1 MKFEDL
7 AVFLQRFGF
16 PVYDGG
22 KDIVLGEF
30 LIEAKKLHL
39 AMKAWGSV
47 TQQDWACARESLEE
61 LRFACHP
68 DAHWY
73 FWPAPICDLSGVAE
87 AHELMTLKDRFMQLM
102 EQERPNA
109 SWLVGSTEWET
120 DVIRSWKVFGVSDHA
135 AAEQVAQARQA
146 RLKALRPSEVLTE
159 CVRQIE
165 SLCVEPLKLV
175 EITPELCAAKIK
187 SSPKSMTYEK
197 GLELRWNLRPVQ
209 FLGEEEREYATL
221 AHEEPHFATP
231 YLLMFLLDVANGGEI
246 QVCADQSCKKPFE
259 ARRRNQRFCGYACA
273 HRTASRDYRK
283 RKATL
288 PDR

>member
-1 MKFEDL
+1 MVWGDVLEVTFQGREGDPFRAYYEAASTSDEAFRQAPHYQFASIMKFEDL

-165 SLCVEPLKLV
+165 SLCVEPLKLW
-175 EITPELCAAKIK
+175 K
-187 SSPKSMTYEK
+187 
-197 GLELRWNLRPVQ
+197 
-209 FLGEEEREYATL
+209 
-221 AHEEPHFATP
+221 
-231 YLLMFLLDVANGGEI
+231 
-246 QVCADQSCKKPFE
+246 
-259 ARRRNQRFCGYACA
+259 
-273 HRTASRDYRK
+273 
-283 RKATL
+283 
-288 PDR
+288 